1 MVYKHM
7 VPLNIKTTTQAP
19 CVQGIS
25 HSMNSLSQTNISYSE
40 QNIILITD
48 RNVQRYLAP

>member
-7 VPLNIKTTTQAP
+7 VPLNIKTTQAP

-25 HSMNSLSQTNISYSE
+25 HSMNSLSQTNNLLFRTKYF
-40 QNIILITD
+40 TD
-48 RNVQRYLAP
+48 N